1 MIIGDTMK
9 KKDIRFL
16 IIFIVIVTFSLFYL
30 FQSSYAKYRKQ
41 VSAGIQTTIASWNI
55 KVNTE
60 NINNKSTLTNNIIP
74 TIDSNQYIKSGVIAP
89 GSTGHFEVV
98 INATDVDVDFNY
110 EIESEVD
117 EDTPLSDLTFTGYK
131 VGTGAIQT
139 FSGTDTTITG
149 NITKNTDNTTIT
161 VYFTWNDSATNNMNN
176 QADTEY
182 AINEDH
188 ENTNIIVSIH
198 FTQRSS

>member
-1 MIIGDTMK
+1 M

-16 IIFIVIVTFSLFYL
+16 ILFIVIVAFSILYL

-41 VSAGIQTTIASWNI
+41 VSAEMTTTIASWNI

-60 NINNKSTLTNNIIP
+60 NINNKTTLTNSIIP
-74 TIDSNQYIKSGVIAP
+74 TLDSNQYIKSGVIAP

-98 INATDVDVDFNY
+98 INAEEVDVDFTY
-110 EIESEVD
+110 EIESAVD
-117 EDTPLSDLTFTGYK
+117 EDTPLTDLTFTGYK
-131 VGTGAIQT
+131 IGTGAVQT
-139 FSGTDTTITG
+139 FSGANTTITG
-149 NITKNTDNTTIT
+149 NITKNTGNTTIT
-161 VYFTWNDSATNNMNN
+161 VYFTWNDSATNLMDN
-176 QADTEY
+176 QDDTEY
-182 AINEDH
+182 AIDEDH

>member
-9 KKDIRFL
+9 KDIRFL
-16 IIFIVIVTFSLFYL
+16 ILFIVIVAFSMLYL

-41 VSAGIQTTIASWNI
+41 VSAEMTTTIASWNI

-60 NINNKSTLTNNIIP
+60 NINNKTTLTNSIIP
-74 TIDSNQYIKSGVIAP
+74 TLDSNQYIKSGVIAP

-98 INATDVDVDFNY
+98 INAEEVDVDFTY
-110 EIESEVD
+110 EIESAVD
-117 EDTPLSDLTFTGYK
+117 EDTPLTDLTFTGYK
-131 VGTGAIQT
+131 IGTGAVQT
-139 FSGTDTTITG
+139 FSGANTTITG
-149 NITKNTDNTTIT
+149 NITKNTGNTTIT
-161 VYFTWNDSATNNMNN
+161 VYFTWNDSATNLMDN
-176 QADTEY
+176 QDDTEY
-182 AINEDH
+182 AIDEDH